1 MPAAGATQAYYTKPR
16 PLVATS
22 EKQNLKKLEMNKNII
37 ILIVFFINSNLTFG
51 QNIEK
56 SFLGWWGDTF
66 WEFNFSKNGNYER
79 ITSGHFGFT
88 KSKGKYK
95 IENDTIKIVSGY
107 EDSHGTINDKYIIDE
122 NDILIDLKLGY
133 GHKRIFDSD
142 KNKKINYRELLYPE
156 IQAIN
161 NEAISDIEEVLN
173 LAFNSPKLK
182 NYYHFDSITS
192 REFIIVNYFK
202 LKANIEVDGRKA
214 IFKNKNDI
222 NEKFFIEFESIT
234 RFYDRISFTIKIPNE
249 GVQID
254 CYYGKENGKWKEDI
268 IKIVEK

>member
-1 MPAAGATQAYYTKPR
+1 M
-16 PLVATS
+16 S
-22 EKQNLKKLEMNKNII
+22 
-37 ILIVFFINSNLTFG
+37 FG
-51 QNIEK
+51 QGIEK
-56 SFLGWWGDTF
+56 NFIGMWAETF
-66 WEFNFSKNGNYER
+66 WEFRFYENGKFER
-79 ITSGHFGFT
+79 ISSGHFGNT
-88 KSKGKYK
+88 LAKGKYK

-107 EDSHGTINDKYIIDE
+107 EDSYGTINNQYLIDE

-133 GHKRIFDSD
+133 GYKRILDSD
-142 KNKKINYRELLYPE
+142 KNKTMNFRELLYPE
-156 IQAIN
+156 IQATN
-161 NEAISDIEEVLN
+161 NEAVSDIEEVLN
-173 LAFNSPKLK
+173 LALNSSKLK

-222 NEKFFIEFESIT
+222 NEKFYIEFESIT

-254 CYYGKENGKWKEDI
+254 CYYGKENGKWKEDF